1 VYAVVQSGG
10 QQHKVK
16 VGQTLM
22 VEKIAGAAEAGARVE
37 LDRVLA
43 IGGDDGS
50 TIGTPTIAGARVI
63 AEVVDPDAK
72 GKKLIVFKYK
82 AKVRYRRKTG
92 HRQHY
97 TQLKVTEIVPG
108 DGSASATTSASA
120 RGTTQRARST
130 APGAAE
136 SARETVAQAAE
147 TARDTAAGA
156 TETVRDTAAQAT
168 ETAGDAAE
176 AVRGAA
182 TKAAEAATSATG
194 TDKKP
199 AEAGGEQSAEGPG
212 ITPGLVVEAVR
223 DVAAVAAEAAVDLG
237 GQAIEKAQEVGA
249 DAVETVVDKVK
260 DVLPG
265 GDDRS
270 EDEKSEDG
278 KKG

>member
-1 VYAVVQSGG
+1 MYAVVQSGG

-63 AEVVDPDAK
+63 AEVVHPDAK

-120 RGTTQRARST
+120 RGTTQRAR
-130 APGAAE
+130 PAAE
-136 SARETVAQAAE
+136 V
-147 TARDTAAGA
+147 ARDAAASATEAARDAAAGA
-156 TETVRDTAAQAT
+156 GE
-168 ETAGDAAE
+168 
-176 AVRGAA
+176 
-182 TKAAEAATSATG
+182 KADQE
-194 TDKKP
+194 
-199 AEAGGEQSAEGPG
+199 PG
-212 ITPGLVVEAVR
+212 ITPGVAVEAAR
-223 DVAAVAAEAAVDLG
+223 DVAAVAAEAAADLG
-237 GQAIEKAQEVGA
+237 GQALEKAPEAAGDALEKAQ
-249 DAVETVVDKVK
+249 

-265 GDDRS
+265 GDDQP
-270 EDEKSEDG
+270 EDEK
-278 KKG
+278 KKE